1 MVGYP
6 AQPRLPAPADMMDL
20 VVEPQQCTGYSAHCV
35 PRLAVRM
42 YDVWHYV
49 VVILSSYLT
58 PDWTRTSM
66 SWTGP
71 DVRIRKAASD
81 HILIRLY

>member
-1 MVGYP
+1 MVEYP

-42 YDVWHYV
+42 YDV
-49 VVILSSYLT
+49 
-58 PDWTRTSM
+58 
-66 SWTGP
+66 
-71 DVRIRKAASD
+71 
-81 HILIRLY
+81 

>member
-1 MVGYP
+1 MICTLFKVRLFTLLRSSLDLFALIIPLKFDRQNWLLVISGCYP

-42 YDVWHYV
+42 YDV
-49 VVILSSYLT
+49 
-58 PDWTRTSM
+58 
-66 SWTGP
+66 
-71 DVRIRKAASD
+71 
-81 HILIRLY
+81 